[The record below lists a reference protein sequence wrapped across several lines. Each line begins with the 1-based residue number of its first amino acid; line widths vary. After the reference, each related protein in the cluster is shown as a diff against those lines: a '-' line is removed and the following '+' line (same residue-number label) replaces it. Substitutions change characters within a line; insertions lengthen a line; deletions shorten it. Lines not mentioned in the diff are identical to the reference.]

1 MPGANCAIYGC
12 GTSRK
17 HTGVG
22 IFQIPKGDDEL
33 STKTREEWLKVI
45 LRDREADKN
54 LKQQIAN
61 RSLYV
66 CEKHFEENLIESCK
80 YISIILYLRSTNKA
94 ATQII
99 QNINVGR
106 SVNTMDNHNGPLV
119 QLSLILVYFGSS
131 KINVK

>member
-1 MPGANCAIYGC
+1 MNY
-12 GTSRK
+12 
-17 HTGVG
+17 
-22 IFQIPKGDDEL
+22 QPK
-33 STKTREEWLKVI
+33 WLKVI

-66 CEKHFEENLIESCK
+66 CEKDFEENLIESCK
-80 YISIILYLRSTNKA
+80 YINIILYLRSTNKA
-94 ATQII
+94 TTQII

-106 SVNTMDNHNGPLV
+106 SVNTMDNGPLV
-119 QLSLILVYFGSS
+119 QFSLILVYFGSS